1 MIETWP
7 AFIKKIKRLRSKEIQ
22 RPSAVTAPFHILC
35 SSQDLSLL
43 CFVLYMLK
51 ELQIANG
58 CFTGFQ
64 KWSCSVFCPGS
75 SLKMTVK
82 DSGTWK
88 PLGFVGF
95 NNAPPKPFWNRYFSS
110 PESFLIMETY
120 KLAHPVKPF
129 SFKNVKPNCLM
140 DIQRM
145 EALLW
150 GDFAL
155 NQKMTE
161 LVSD

>member
-1 MIETWP
+1 
-7 AFIKKIKRLRSKEIQ
+7 
-22 RPSAVTAPFHILC
+22 
-35 SSQDLSLL
+35 
-43 CFVLYMLK
+43 
-51 ELQIANG
+51 
-58 CFTGFQ
+58 
-64 KWSCSVFCPGS
+64 
-75 SLKMTVK
+75 
-82 DSGTWK
+82 
-88 PLGFVGF
+88 
-95 NNAPPKPFWNRYFSS
+95 
-110 PESFLIMETY
+110 METY

-161 LVSD
+161 LVTD